1 MYTYKSFLGSARVLK
16 HYPLFLK
23 SLQFTYTGGQ
33 WQIREHQIASG
44 KGENIRT

>member
-1 MYTYKSFLGSARVLK
+1 MQIISWICQGVKTLSLILK
-16 HYPLFLK
+16 VIAIYL
-23 SLQFTYTGGQ
+23 YRGQ